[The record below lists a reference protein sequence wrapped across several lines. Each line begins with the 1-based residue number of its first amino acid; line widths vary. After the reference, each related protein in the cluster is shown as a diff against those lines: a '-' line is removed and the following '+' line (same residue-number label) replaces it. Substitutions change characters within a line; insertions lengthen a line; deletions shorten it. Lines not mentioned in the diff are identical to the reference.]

1 MIFYALVNIYHVLF
15 LKFLGKG
22 GVKVGKFGFA
32 ANKACHLFS
41 KIPSFW

>member
-1 MIFYALVNIYHVLF
+1 MFYISLVNTYQVLF

-41 KIPSFW
+41 EIPSFW